1 MEREVLSVGILAGG
15 ESKRFRADKA
25 LARLGSKTL
34 LEIMMEKGK
43 TISDNVMVVVSSD
56 EQKERFGKVI
66 NTNSII
72 VDPENS
78 PKCALTGTLTTLE
91 YSKTEYTMVL
101 PVDTPRA
108 KLSVL
113 RTLVELAP
121 GHGAV
126 VPAWPNGYIE
136 PLHVV
141 YLSEHAYACGLELE
155 DNKSLKMSE
164 FLNCLHNVLYVSTE
178 VLKHQDPE
186 LVTFTNIN
194 TERELLALE
203 KRDIKG

>member
-1 MEREVLSVGILAGG
+1 MEREALSVGILAGG

-25 LARLGSKTL
+25 LAKLGSKTL
-34 LEIMMEKGK
+34 LEIMIEKGK
-43 TISDNVMVVVSSD
+43 KLSDNVMVVVSSE

-66 NTNSII
+66 NIDLI
-72 VDPENS
+72 VVDPENS
-78 PKCALTGTLTTLE
+78 PKCALTGTLTALE
-91 YSKTEYTMVL
+91 FSKTEYTMVL
-101 PVDTPRA
+101 PVDTPRV

-113 RTLVELAP
+113 RTLINLAP

-141 YLSEHAYACGLELE
+141 YFSEHAYACGLELE
-155 DNKSLKMSE
+155 NDKSLKMSE

-178 VLKHQDPE
+178 VLKQQDPD
-186 LVTFTNIN
+186 LLTFTDIN
-194 TERELLALE
+194 TERELLELE

>member
-34 LEIMMEKGK
+34 LEIMMEKSK
-43 TISDNVMVVVSSD
+43 ALSDNVMIVVSSD
-56 EQKERFGKVI
+56 EQRERFGKVI
-66 NTNSII
+66 NTDSII

-78 PKCALTGTLTTLE
+78 PKCALTGTLTALE
-91 YSKTEYTMVL
+91 FSKTEYTMIL

-155 DNKSLKMSE
+155 DDKSLKMSE
-164 FLNCLHNVLYVSTE
+164 FLNCLHNVLYISTE
-178 VLKHQDPE
+178 VLKHEDPD
-186 LVTFTNIN
+186 LVTFTNVN
-194 TERELLALE
+194 TEQELLALE